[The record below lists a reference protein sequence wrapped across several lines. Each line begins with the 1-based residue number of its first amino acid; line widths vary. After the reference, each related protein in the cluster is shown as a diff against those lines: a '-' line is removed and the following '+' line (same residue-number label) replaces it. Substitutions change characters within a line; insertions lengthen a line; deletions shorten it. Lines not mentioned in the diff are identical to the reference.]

1 MRSGGAALAPTAAS
15 AGGGR
20 RRARKAL
27 RDFTSRMP
35 GTGAVA
41 RWRPP
46 AASAVADWYQGA
58 DLLDSYAV
66 VLPPNYPRDPR
77 MLGRMM
83 LGQPSGWFKI
93 LLGIRDGVMRH
104 FDVKTASDLRQI
116 VSTNERIDFFPI
128 LSANG
133 RELVL
138 GEDDR
143 HLDFRIA
150 LLVERQPDGADLL
163 IATTVVRCHNAIGR
177 IYLHAIRPFHHLVVW
192 STLRRAIRAEAKA
205 QN

>member
-1 MRSGGAALAPTAAS
+1 
-15 AGGGR
+15 
-20 RRARKAL
+20 
-27 RDFTSRMP
+27 MP
-35 GTGAVA
+35 RTGAVA

-46 AASAVADWYQGA
+46 VASVVAGWYRGA

-77 MLGRMM
+77 VLGPMALGR
-83 LGQPSGWFKI
+83 PPGWFKI

-116 VSTNERIDFFPI
+116 ASTNERIDFFPI
-128 LSANG
+128 LSANE

-143 HLDFRIA
+143 HLDFRIS
-150 LLVERQPDGADLL
+150 LLVEHQPDDADLL
-163 IATTVVRCHNAIGR
+163 IATTVVRCHNALGR
-177 IYLHAIRPFHHLVVW
+177 IYLKIIAPFHHLVVW
-192 STLRRAIRAEAKA
+192 STLRRAIRAQAKT